1 MSKIRV
7 YGRRGRGTS
16 RRADNDFIV
25 NEQKA
30 RVQSIDTVIAAYQKA
45 LLGLAEV
52 NDLVVPS
59 CMRTRAE
66 IVAHIRAL
74 RIAREEML

>member
-16 RRADNDFIV
+16 RRADDFIV
-25 NEQKA
+25 NEQNA
-30 RVQSIDTVIAAYQKA
+30 REQSIDTVIAAYQKA
-45 LLGLAEV
+45 LLALAEI